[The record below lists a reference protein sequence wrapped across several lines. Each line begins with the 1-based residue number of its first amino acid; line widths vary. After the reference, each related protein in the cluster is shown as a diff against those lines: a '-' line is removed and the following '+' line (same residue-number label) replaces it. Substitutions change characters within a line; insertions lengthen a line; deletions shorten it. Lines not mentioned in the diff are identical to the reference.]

1 MTSHELRELLAYQR
15 WANQAFLEA
24 LRALP
29 ADALDQR
36 LESSFS
42 SLRGTLVHL
51 VGAELIWVDRWEGGP
66 GELPADF
73 EEAGLEALAATLEE
87 VARRQD
93 AVLDRL
99 GDEGLEAELVYRDR
113 AGNPHRSIHRHM
125 IQHVV
130 NHGTYHRGQ
139 LATLLRQVGVVPP
152 STDFIKYTRRRV

>member
-15 WANQAFLEA
+15 WANHAFVEA

-29 ADALDQR
+29 ATALDRR

-42 SLRGTLVHL
+42 SLRATLAHL
-51 VGAELIWVDRWEGGP
+51 VGAELIWVDRWEGGA
-66 GELPADF
+66 GVLPADV
-73 EEAGLEALAATLEE
+73 EEAGLEALATTLEA

-99 GDEGLEAELVYRDR
+99 GEEGLDDELVYRDR
-113 AGNPHRSIHRHM
+113 AGNPHRSTYRHM

-139 LATLLRQVGVVPP
+139 LATLLRQVGAVPP
-152 STDFIKYTRRRV
+152 STDFIKYTRRPV